1 MILIIFILSF
11 IGGTPDAAYDEATEN
26 RVEAPLKDNALRVLN
41 EKCNICHRR
50 QNPRKVF
57 TDANMEELAPAIY
70 KQVFVKKRM
79 PRGNS
84 IKLTEGDVKALT
96 DWLRTRLPVEE
107 KL

>member
-1 MILIIFILSF
+1 NLTNMILIIFILSF
-11 IGGTPDAAYDEATEN
+11 MGGTPDEAYSQTVEYK
-26 RVEAPLKDNALRVLN
+26 VEAPLKDNALRVLN

-84 IKLTEGDVKALT
+84 IKLTEEEQKALME
-96 DWLRTRLPVEE
+96 WIRTKVEI
-107 KL
+107 